1 MVWIFALG
9 ILCLCVYSKGFR
21 KFTIIT
27 VAVVAVGIGGTM
39 AYFASQDSVR
49 KREAALADTQY
60 RIREAKL
67 PACVGKDQTQA
78 WLEAGGNCRMVIDPD
93 VNAAFA
99 NR

>member
-39 AYFASQDSVR
+39 AYFAYQESIR
-49 KREAALADTQY
+49 KQEVAAAETQA
-60 RIREAKL
+60 RIREAK
-67 PACVGKDQTQA
+67 PTCVGKDQIQA
-78 WLEAGGNCRMVIDPD
+78 HLEAGGNCRMVIDPD
-93 VNAAFA
+93 VNAAFTS
-99 NR
+99 R